1 MKAVSEEKLKAAF
14 VRSINKIIEN
24 KEAFLKTMMDN
35 INKVSES
42 KQDKSE
48 LKIINGRL
56 EELKEQMMN
65 LVRLNVRSSLDNQIY
80 DEEYERLEEEIK
92 RLKEKKIRFDNT
104 DLIKKKGIQKVKEI
118 GRILRG
124 RQDIIKDFDREFF
137 TQIVDKVK
145 VISLVEVEFIYK
157 SGVVV
162 KEIL

>member
-1 MKAVSEEKLKAAF
+1 M
-14 VRSINKIIEN
+14 IE
-24 KEAFLKTMMDN
+24 N

-42 KQDKSE
+42 EEDRSE
-48 LKIINGRL
+48 LKIINERL

-92 RLKEKKIRFDNT
+92 QLKEKKAGFDNT
-104 DLIKKKGIQKVKEI
+104 ELIKKEGIQKVKEI
-118 GRILRG
+118 EKILRD
-124 RQDIIKDFDREFF
+124 RQDIIKDFDRELF